1 MKKLLLL
8 GPLGAAMLGTAMLAG
23 PLHAAEQD
31 RRAAAMA
38 AMFPD
43 PDGDGATSREEMLA
57 ASDAHFA
64 SLDANKDGK
73 LASTETGTGPGT
85 RMLGRADTDGDGQVS
100 QAEMRAAARK
110 RFDRLD
116 ANRDGK
122 VDAAE
127 REAARQRMMQRRG
140 GE

>member
-1 MKKLLLL
+1 MKKLL
-8 GPLGAAMLGTAMLAG
+8 LGAAMLGATMVAG
-23 PLHAAEQD
+23 SLHAAEQD

-43 PDGDGATSREEMLA
+43 PNGDGATSRDEMLA
-57 ASDAHFA
+57 ATDTRFA
-64 SLDANKDGK
+64 GLDANKDGR
-73 LASTETGTGPGT
+73 LAAAEMTGPGS

-100 QAEMRAAARK
+100 QAEMRAATTK

-122 VDAAE
+122 IDAAE

>member
-1 MKKLLLL
+1 MKKLL
-8 GPLGAAMLGTAMLAG
+8 LGAAMLGATAFAG
-23 PLHAAEQD
+23 SLQAAEQD

-57 ASDAHFA
+57 ASDARFA

-73 LASTETGTGPGT
+73 LATAETTGPGS
-85 RMLGRADTDGDGQVS
+85 RMLARADTDGDGQVS
-100 QAEMRAAARK
+100 QAEMRTATGK